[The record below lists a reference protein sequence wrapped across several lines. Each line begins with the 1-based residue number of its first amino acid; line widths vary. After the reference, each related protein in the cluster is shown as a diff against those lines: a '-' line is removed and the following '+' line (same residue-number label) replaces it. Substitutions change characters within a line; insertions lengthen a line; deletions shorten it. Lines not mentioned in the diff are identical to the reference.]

1 MYSALTLG
9 NSQRRMTRFCT
20 LLLFIFL
27 NISGMV
33 NTKKKNTF
41 LLQVE
46 EKEKNLEENTH
57 YDYAPRNDII
67 ENPFLQW
74 MPLSKE
80 QEKEKEKL
88 KEKEKPN
95 DIGKEQESLMEKLN
109 FIEKEEEK
117 LKESFKEKLNMIEK
131 QKETLN
137 ERLKEIANELE
148 KIKEEVK
155 EK

>member
-88 KEKEKPN
+88 KEKPN
-95 DIGKEQESLMEKLN
+95 DIEMEQESLMEKLN

-117 LKESFKEKLNMIEK
+117 LKESFKEKLSMIEK
-131 QKETLN
+131 QKATLK

>member
-46 EKEKNLEENTH
+46 EKEKNLEENKH

-67 ENPFLQW
+67 ENQFMRW
-74 MPLSKE
+74 MPLLKE

-88 KEKEKPN
+88 KEKPN
-95 DIGKEQESLMEKLN
+95 EIGKEQESLMEKLN

-117 LKESFKEKLNMIEK
+117 LKESFKEKLSMIEK
-131 QKETLN
+131 QKATLK